1 MAHQAE
7 LQELQAR
14 AHADTEQTKVLL
26 KEIAA
31 LSNTLKGLQSVIE
44 AERVERSKLEARL
57 AGLEAKE
64 KEDAAA
70 AAAAAAAVVDGTAN
84 HGDDD
89 DDVDDEEEEG

>member
-14 AHADTEQTKVLL
+14 AHADTEQTKMLL

-31 LSNTLKGLQSVIE
+31 LSNTLKGLQGVIE

-70 AAAAAAAVVDGTAN
+70 AAVEAAAAAAAAPAEEEIE
-84 HGDDD
+84 
-89 DDVDDEEEEG
+89 DEEEEG